1 MRKQIVILK
10 GSPRERG
17 NSSVLANQARAGAEA
32 AGASVET
39 FYLHGMDIRPCDGC
53 DFCRE
58 TGICAVE
65 DDMQTLYPK
74 LLAADAVVLASPVYW
89 FTYSAQLKTCIDRW
103 YAMWNFKHDAFKGKP
118 IGIVLTYG
126 DTDLY
131 TSGGI
136 NAIHTFET
144 MFRFLQ
150 ANIVGWVYGSV
161 MDVGDAQKH
170 PELMEQAHQ
179 LGERLAV
186 MPSTNVCVNVTA

>member
-1 MRKQIVILK
+1 MMRKQIVILK

-89 FTYSAQLKTCIDRW
+89 FTYSGQLKTCIDRW
-103 YAMWNFKHDAFKGKP
+103 YALWNFKHDAFKGKP

-170 PELMEQAHQ
+170 PELMKQAHQ
-179 LGERLAV
+179 LGERLAQD
-186 MPSTNVCVNVTA
+186 TETTGR